1 MENKKIAAIMLII
14 AITLSAVG
22 IVYAHW
28 SDTATINGNI
38 QMGTLTLAFTTT
50 EDPSAD
56 EYYHNPT
63 PPPVWKK
70 GDIHGGEFEGKDVG
84 SCSAKYADLITD
96 VHTGK
101 EGYKT
106 LVIDIDNAYPQ
117 YAVHTT
123 FIAHNIGTVPLFE
136 YGLTLVGEKQDHTGA
151 HIYNLILDSWI
162 NTTSG
167 HIEGDIYED
176 VDNSGTV
183 TAGDILVMNVQ
194 VVDTLYPLQIDPCKS
209 EKQEIDIDF
218 KQEAE
223 MCHTYLLTFSLLAV
237 QWNKISEIPLT
248 YKS

>member
-38 QMGTLTLAFTTT
+38 QMGTLTLAFTTAESPVAT
-50 EDPSAD
+50 
-56 EYYHNPT
+56 EYYHNPV
-63 PPPVWKK
+63 P
-70 GDIHGGEFEGKDVG
+70 GGFPEWILGEAEGKDVG
-84 SCSAKYADLITD
+84 SCSANYRDLITD

-106 LVIDIDNAYPQ
+106 LNITIDNAYPQ

-123 FIAHNIGTVPLFE
+123 FISHNIGTVPLFI
-136 YGLTLVGEKQDHTGA
+136 YGVSLVGEKKDHTGA
-151 HIYNLILDSWI
+151 HIYDLVMNTSIDS
-162 NTTSG
+162 NG
-167 HIEGDIYED
+167 HIAGDIWED
-176 VDNSGTV
+176 VDDSGTV
-183 TAGDILVMNVQ
+183 SAGDMLVMNLLL
-194 VVDTLYPLQIDPCKS
+194 VDTLYPLQIDPCHS

-223 MCHTYLLTFSLLAV
+223 MCHTYTLTFSLLAV
-237 QWNKISEIPLT
+237 QWNKLSEVYP
-248 YKS
+248 

>member
-38 QMGTLTLAFTTT
+38 QMGTLTLAFTTAESPVAT
-50 EDPSAD
+50 
-56 EYYHNPT
+56 EYYHNPV
-63 PPPVWKK
+63 P
-70 GDIHGGEFEGKDVG
+70 GGLPEWILGEAEGKDVG
-84 SCSAKYADLITD
+84 SCSANYRDLITD

-101 EGYKT
+101 PGYKT
-106 LVIDIDNAYPQ
+106 LNITIDNAYPQ

-123 FIAHNIGTVPLFE
+123 FISHNIGTVPLFI
-136 YGLTLVGEKQDHTGA
+136 YGVSLVGEKKDHTGA
-151 HIYNLILDSWI
+151 HVFDLVLDCWV

-176 VDNSGTV
+176 RDSSGTV
-183 TAGDILVMNVQ
+183 SAGDLLVINFQ
-194 VVDTLYPLQIDPCKS
+194 IVDTLYPLQIDPCKS

-237 QWNKISEIPLT
+237 QWNKISEIT
-248 YKS
+248 YPTKP

>member
-38 QMGTLTLAFTTT
+38 QMGTLTLAFTTAESPVAT
-50 EDPSAD
+50 
-56 EYYHNPT
+56 EYYHNPV
-63 PPPVWKK
+63 P
-70 GDIHGGEFEGKDVG
+70 GGLPEWILGEAEGKDVG
-84 SCSAKYADLITD
+84 SCSANYRDLITD

-101 EGYKT
+101 PGYKT
-106 LVIDIDNAYPQ
+106 LNITIDNAYPQ

-123 FIAHNIGTVPLFE
+123 FISHNIGTVPLFI
-136 YGLTLVGEKQDHTGA
+136 YGVSLVGEKKTSAGA
-151 HIYNLILDSWI
+151 HVYNLVMNTSIDS
-162 NTTSG
+162 NG
-167 HIEGDIYED
+167 HIAGDIWED

-183 TAGDILVMNVQ
+183 SAGDILVMNLLL
-194 VVDTLYPLQIDPCKS
+194 VDTQYPLQIDPCHY

-223 MCHTYLLTFSLLAV
+223 QCHKYTLTFSLLAV
-237 QWNKISEIPLT
+237 QWDKLSEVT
-248 YKS
+248 